1 MATRT
6 LRPRRLRRSAIAP
19 LLFGCSD
26 TTGAPDDVADAAD
39 EVTVPVTCGP
49 DDPSI
54 GNLNWASEVTAD
66 CTHYLSSIHLPDAT
80 EAAAFAVLANLR
92 EVRGSITI
100 FRPHVEVDLE
110 LLAQLLVVDGEL
122 SYRMDDTHRRTLR
135 GPPLL
140 REVGHLRIENNRE
153 LEDLSLFAPRLQ
165 TVRGDLTIS
174 DNRRLSPGEVTRFVG
189 RVTVLGQVRIES
201 NGEDL

>member
-1 MATRT
+1 MAART
-6 LRPRRLRRSAIAP
+6 LRPRRLRVSAIAP
-19 LLFGCSD
+19 LLIGCCD
-26 TTGAPDDVADAAD
+26 TTGAPDDVADVAD

-54 GNLNWASEVTAD
+54 GNLSWASEVTAD

-122 SYRMDDTHRRTLR
+122 SYRMDDTQRRTLR

-140 REVGHLRIENNRE
+140 REVGDLRIENNRE
-153 LEDLSLFAPRLQ
+153 LEDLRLFAPRLQ